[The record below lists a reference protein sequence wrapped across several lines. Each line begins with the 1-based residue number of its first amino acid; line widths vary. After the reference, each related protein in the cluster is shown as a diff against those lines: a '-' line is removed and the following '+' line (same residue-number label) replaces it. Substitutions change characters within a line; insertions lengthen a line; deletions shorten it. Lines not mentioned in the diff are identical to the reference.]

1 VTQRLLGPAVIAA
14 AIVGLSVSGLAQAG
28 RPFTTAFPKE
38 EFAARRLK
46 VAEAIGDQ
54 AVALVQAA
62 PTVHSSAMFRQSNEF
77 FYLTGVGVPQA
88 MLLID
93 GATKKSTLYLPQQ
106 DTSRAAVEGALLS
119 SDDPASVLAAAGIE
133 DVKPTDALQADLAA
147 RSKEGRRDLFV
158 PFQPAEGSA
167 ESRDGATR
175 RNNDAAAD
183 PWDGRIWREAHLRVL
198 LMMRAGNYVTRNL
211 SPILDEMR
219 AIKSAVEI
227 AVIEKAT
234 RLGGEAIMEAMRST
248 APGVAEHE
256 LDALARFI
264 FVRHGAQGEAY
275 RAIVASGGN
284 AWFAHHRASD
294 RVMADG
300 DLVLMDYCPDL
311 HYYRCD
317 VTRQWPVNGT
327 FSPVQRE
334 LYTFYL
340 GVYEAILYSI
350 KPNVTAQAILQEAVR
365 KMDGMMAIMKFSKPI
380 YETAAKQFV
389 DGYRRRAQNTTGRGA
404 SLGHAVGMSTHDMG
418 GGSGV
423 MRPGLVFTIEPQFRI
438 PEERIYLRLE
448 DMIVITKTEARIIS
462 DFVPRSIDGVE
473 KLIAEE
479 GLLQQYEKIRE
490 PRSPH

>member
-1 VTQRLLGPAVIAA
+1 MIQRLLGTAMIAA
-14 AIVGLSVSGLAQAG
+14 AFVALSLSGLAQAG

-46 VAEAIGDQ
+46 VAEAIGPT
-54 AVALVQAA
+54 AVALMQAA
-62 PTVHSSAMFRQSNEF
+62 PTVHSSAIFRQSNEF

-93 GATKKSTLYLPQQ
+93 GATKKSTLYLPKQ
-106 DTSRAAVEGALLS
+106 DASRAAVEGALLS
-119 SDDPASVLAAAGIE
+119 SDDPAAAVAITGVDE
-133 DVKPTDALQADLAA
+133 VKALDTLQADLAA
-147 RSKEGRRDLFV
+147 RYKEGRRDLFV

-183 PWDGRIWREAHLRVL
+183 PWDGRISREAHLRVL
-198 LMMRAGNYVTRNL
+198 LTMRAGNYVTRNL

-219 AIKSAVEI
+219 AIKSPAEI
-227 AVIEKAT
+227 GVIERAT
-234 RLGGEAIMEAMRST
+234 RIGGEAIMEAMRST

-264 FVRHGAQGEAY
+264 YVRHGAQGEAY

-284 AWFAHHRASD
+284 ALFAHHRASD
-294 RVMADG
+294 KVMTDG
-300 DLVLMDYCPDL
+300 ELVLMDYCPDL

-317 VTRQWPVNGT
+317 VTRQWPVNGK

-340 GVYEAILYSI
+340 GVYEALLYSI
-350 KPNVTAQAILQEAVR
+350 KPHVTRRIDPAGRGEEDGRHDGDDEVLEAAVR
-365 KMDGMMAIMKFSKPI
+365 ERG
-380 YETAAKQFV
+380 EGV
-389 DGYRRRAQNTTGRGA
+389 RRRLSAPRAGHRPGGN
-404 SLGHAVGMSTHDMG
+404 LGHAVGMSTHDMG
-418 GGSGV
+418 GGSGM

-438 PEERIYLRLE
+438 PEERIFLRLE
-448 DMIVITKTEARIIS
+448 DMIVITETEARIIS
-462 DFVPRSIDGVE
+462 DFVPRSIAGVE
-473 KLIAEE
+473 KLMAEE
-479 GLLQQYEKIRE
+479 GLLQKYGKIR
-490 PRSPH
+490 

>member
-1 VTQRLLGPAVIAA
+1 MTQRLLGTATIAA
-14 AIVGLSVSGLAQAG
+14 AVVALSLTGLAQAG

-46 VAEAIGDQ
+46 VANAIGPE
-54 AVALVQAA
+54 AVAIMQAA
-62 PTVHSSAMFRQSNEF
+62 ATVHSSAMFRQSNEF

-88 MLLID
+88 LLLID
-93 GATKKSTLYLPQQ
+93 GATKKSTLYLPKQ
-106 DTSRAAVEGALLS
+106 DASRAAVEGALLS
-119 SDDPASVLAAAGIE
+119 PDDPASVTATTGIE
-133 DVKPTDALQADLAA
+133 DVKPSDALQADLAA
-147 RSKEGRRDLFV
+147 GSKEGRRDLFV

-183 PWDGRIWREAHLRVL
+183 PWDGRISREANLRML
-198 LMMRAGNYVTRNL
+198 LTTRAGNYVTRNL

-219 AIKSAVEI
+219 AIKSPAEI
-227 AVIEKAT
+227 AVIDQAT
-234 RLGGEAIMEAMRST
+234 RIGGEAIMEAMRST

-264 FVRHGAQGEAY
+264 YVRHGAQGEAY

-284 AWFAHHRASD
+284 AWLAHHRASD
-294 RVMADG
+294 KVMADG
-300 DLVLMDYCPDL
+300 ELVLMDYCPDL

-350 KPNVTAQAILQEAVR
+350 KPHLTAQAILQDAVR
-365 KMDGMMAIMKFSKPI
+365 KMDVMMVTMKFSKPV
-380 YETAAKQFV
+380 YEKAAKEFV
-389 DGYRRRAQNTTGRGA
+389 DGYRSRAQATTGRGA
-404 SLGHAVGMSTHDMG
+404 NLGHAVGMSTHDMG

-423 MRPGLVFTIEPQFRI
+423 MRPGLVFTIEPQFAFR
-438 PEERIYLRLE
+438 
-448 DMIVITKTEARIIS
+448 
-462 DFVPRSIDGVE
+462 RSGFFS
-473 KLIAEE
+473 
-479 GLLQQYEKIRE
+479 GSRT
-490 PRSPH
+490 

>member
-1 VTQRLLGPAVIAA
+1 VRQRLLGTAAIAA
-14 AIVGLSVSGLAQAG
+14 AVGASSLSGLAQAG
-28 RPFTTAFPKE
+28 RPFTTAFPKD
-38 EFAARRLK
+38 EFAARRLE
-46 VAEAIGDQ
+46 VAEAIGRE

-93 GATKKSTLYLPQQ
+93 GATRKSTLYLPKQ
-106 DTSRAAVEGALLS
+106 DAARAAVEGALLS
-119 SDDPASVLAAAGIE
+119 SEDTASVTATTGIE
-133 DVKPTDALQADLAA
+133 EVKPPEALQADLAA
-147 RSKEGRRDLFV
+147 RHADGRRDLFV

-175 RNNDAAAD
+175 RNHDAAAD
-183 PWDGRIWREAHLRVL
+183 PWDGRISREAHLRVL
-198 LMMRAGNYVTRNL
+198 LTMRAGNYVTRNL
-211 SPILDEMR
+211 SPILDGMR
-219 AIKSAVEI
+219 AIKSPVEI
-227 AVIEKAT
+227 AVIEQAT
-234 RLGGEAIMEAMRST
+234 RIGGEALMEAMRST
-248 APGVAEHE
+248 APGVAEQE

-294 RVMADG
+294 RVMAEG
-300 DLVLMDYCPDL
+300 ELVLMDYCPDL

-317 VTRQWPVNGT
+317 VTRQWPVNGA

-350 KPNVTAQAILQEAVR
+350 KPHATAQAILQEAVR
-365 KMDGMMAIMKFSKPI
+365 KMDAVVAATTFSKPL
-380 YETAAKQFV
+380 YESAAKEFV
-389 DGYRRRAQNTTGRGA
+389 DGYRRRAHSTTGRGA

-418 GGSGV
+418 GGSGI

-448 DMIVITKTEARIIS
+448 DMIVITDTEARIIS
-462 DFVPRSIDGVE
+462 DFVPRSIAGVE
-473 KLIAEE
+473 KLIAED
-479 GLLQQYEKIRE
+479 GLLQRYRKIR
-490 PRSPH
+490 

>member
-1 VTQRLLGPAVIAA
+1 VNQRLLGTAIVAA
-14 AIVGLSVSGLAQAG
+14 AFGALSLSGLAQAG
-28 RPFTTAFPKE
+28 RSLTTAFPKE
-38 EFAARRLK
+38 EFGARRLK
-46 VAEAIGDQ
+46 IAEAIGPE

-62 PTVHSSAMFRQSNEF
+62 PTVHSSAIFRQSNEF

-93 GATKKSTLYLPQQ
+93 GATRKSTLYLPKP
-106 DTSRAAVEGALLS
+106 DASRAAVEGALLS
-119 SDDPASVLAAAGIE
+119 PEDPGSAGITGMDE
-133 DVKPTDALQADLAA
+133 VKPVAALQDDLIA
-147 RSKEGRRDLFV
+147 RSKDGRRDVFV

-183 PWDGRIWREAHLRVL
+183 PWDGRISREAQLRML
-198 LMMRAGNYVTRNL
+198 LTTRAGSYVTRNL

-219 AIKSAVEI
+219 AIKSAAEI
-227 AVIEKAT
+227 AVIDKAT
-234 RLGGEAIMEAMRST
+234 RIGGEAVMEAMRST
-248 APGVAEHE
+248 APGVAEQE

-294 RVMADG
+294 KVMADG
-300 DLVLMDYCPDL
+300 ELVLMDYCPDL

-327 FSPVQRE
+327 FTPVQRE

-350 KPNVTAQAILQEAVR
+350 KPHVTAQAILQEAVK
-365 KMDGMMAIMKFSKPI
+365 KMDAMMATMKFSKPV
-380 YETAAKQFV
+380 YEKAAKAFV
-389 DGYRRRAQNTTGRGA
+389 DGYRRRAQATGGRGA
-404 SLGHAVGMSTHDMG
+404 NLGHAVGMSTHDMG

-423 MRPGLVFTIEPQFRI
+423 MRPGLVFTIEPQFRVE
-438 PEERIYLRLE
+438 EERIYLRLE
-448 DMIVITKTEARIIS
+448 DMIVITDNGVRILS
-462 DFVPRSIDGVE
+462 DFVPRSIAGVE

-479 GLLQQYEKIRE
+479 GLLQKYPKIR
-490 PRSPH
+490 

>member
-1 VTQRLLGPAVIAA
+1 MTQRWLRTATIAA
-14 AIVGLSVSGLAQAG
+14 AVAALTISGLAQAG

-46 VAEAIGDQ
+46 VASAIGPDAI
-54 AVALVQAA
+54 AVVQAA
-62 PTVHSSAMFRQSNEF
+62 PTVHSSAIFRQSNEF

-93 GATKKSTLYLPQQ
+93 GATRKSTLYLPKH
-106 DTSRAAVEGALLS
+106 DASRAAVEGALLS
-119 SDDPASVLAAAGIE
+119 ADDPAPVVATTGIDE
-133 DVKPTDALQADLAA
+133 VKPVDALQSDLIA
-147 RSKEGRRDLFV
+147 RNKEGRRDVFV

-183 PWDGRIWREAHLRVL
+183 PWDGRISREAHLRML
-198 LMMRAGNYVTRNL
+198 LTMRAGNYVTRNL

-219 AIKSAVEI
+219 AIKSAAEI
-227 AVIEKAT
+227 AVIDKAT
-234 RLGGEAIMEAMRST
+234 RIGGEAIMEAMRST
-248 APGVAEHE
+248 APGVAEQE

-264 FVRHGAQGEAY
+264 YVRHGAQGEAY

-294 RVMADG
+294 KVMTDG
-300 DLVLMDYCPDL
+300 ELVLMDYCPDL

-334 LYTFYL
+334 LYAFYL

-350 KPNVTAQAILQEAVR
+350 KPHLTAEAILQDAVR
-365 KMDGMMAIMKFSKPI
+365 KMDAMMATMKFSKPV
-380 YETAAKQFV
+380 YEKAAKEFV
-389 DGYRRRAQNTTGRGA
+389 DGYRRRAQGTGGRGA
-404 SLGHAVGMSTHDMG
+404 NLGHAVGMSTHDLG

-423 MRPGLVFTIEPQFRI
+423 MRPGLVFTIEPQFRV

-448 DMIVITKTEARIIS
+448 DMIVITETEARIIS
-462 DFVPRSIDGVE
+462 DFVPRSIEGVE

-479 GLLQQYEKIRE
+479 GLLQKYSKIR
-490 PRSPH
+490 

>member
-1 VTQRLLGPAVIAA
+1 VTQRLLGTATTAA
-14 AIVGLSVSGLAQAG
+14 AVVALSLSGLAQAG
-28 RPFTTAFPKE
+28 RPFTAAFPKE
-38 EFAARRLK
+38 EFAARRLR
-46 VAEAIGDQ
+46 VADAIGRE

-93 GATKKSTLYLPQQ
+93 GATKKSTLYLPKQ
-106 DTSRAAVEGALLS
+106 DASRAAVEGALLS
-119 SDDPASVLAAAGIE
+119 SDDPAAAVATIGMD
-133 DVKPTDALQADLAA
+133 DVKATDALEADLAA
-147 RSKEGRRDLFV
+147 RNRDGRRDLFV

-175 RNNDAAAD
+175 RNTDAAAD
-183 PWDGRIWREAHLRVL
+183 PWDGRISREAHLRVL
-198 LMMRAGNYVTRNL
+198 LTMRAGTYVTRNL

-219 AIKSAVEI
+219 AIKSAMEI
-227 AVIEKAT
+227 AVIDKAT
-234 RLGGEAIMEAMRST
+234 RIGGEAIMEAMRST
-248 APGVAEHE
+248 APGVAEQE

-264 FVRHGAQGEAY
+264 YVRHGAQGEAY

-294 RVMADG
+294 KVMADG

-327 FSPVQRE
+327 FTPVQRE

-340 GVYEAILYSI
+340 GVYEAILHSI
-350 KPNVTAQAILQEAVR
+350 KPHVTAQAILQDAVR
-365 KMDGMMAIMKFSKPI
+365 KMDAMMATMKFSKPI
-380 YETAAKQFV
+380 YENAARQFV
-389 DGYRRRAQNTTGRGA
+389 DGYRRRAQDTTGRGA
-404 SLGHAVGMSTHDMG
+404 TLGHAVGMSTHDMG

-448 DMIVITKTEARIIS
+448 DMIVITDTEARILS
-462 DFVPRSIDGVE
+462 DFVPRSIAGVE
-473 KLIAEE
+473 KLMAEE
-479 GLLQQYEKIRE
+479 GLLQKYGKIR
-490 PRSPH
+490 

>member
-1 VTQRLLGPAVIAA
+1 MIQRLFGIAIIGAAVVA
-14 AIVGLSVSGLAQAG
+14 LSQSGQAQAG

-46 VAEAIGDQ
+46 VAEAIGRE

-62 PTVHSSAMFRQSNEF
+62 PTVHSSAIFRQSNEF

-93 GATKKSTLYLPQQ
+93 GATKKSTLYLPKQ
-106 DTSRAAVEGALLS
+106 DAARAAVEGELLS
-119 SDDPASVLAAAGIE
+119 ADDPAAAVATTGMDE
-133 DVKPTDALQADLAA
+133 VKPIDALQADLAK
-147 RSKEGRRDLFV
+147 SHTDGRRDLFV

-183 PWDGRIWREAHLRVL
+183 PWDGRISREAHLRVL
-198 LMMRAGNYVTRNL
+198 LTMRAGNHVTRNL

-219 AIKSAVEI
+219 AIKSPAEI
-227 AVIEKAT
+227 AVIDRAT
-234 RLGGEAIMEAMRST
+234 RIGGEAIMEAMRST

-264 FVRHGAQGEAY
+264 YVRHGAQGEAY

-294 RVMADG
+294 KVMADG
-300 DLVLMDYCPDL
+300 ELVLMDYCPDL

-327 FSPVQRE
+327 FTPVQRE

-350 KPNVTAQAILQEAVR
+350 KPHVTAQAILQDAVR
-365 KMDGMMAIMKFSKPI
+365 KMDVMLTTMKFSKPL
-380 YETAAKQFV
+380 YENAAKQFV
-389 DGYRRRAQNTTGRGA
+389 DGYRRRAEVTTGRGA
-404 SLGHAVGMSTHDMG
+404 NLGHAVGMSTHDMG

-448 DMIVITKTEARIIS
+448 DMIVITDTEARIIS
-462 DFVPRSIDGVE
+462 DFVPRSIAGVE
-473 KLIAEE
+473 KLMAEE
-479 GLLQQYEKIRE
+479 GLLQKYGKIRW
-490 PRSPH
+490 

>member
-1 VTQRLLGPAVIAA
+1 VVQRLVGTAVIAA
-14 AIVGLSVSGLAQAG
+14 AVVALSVSGRAQAG

-38 EFAARRLK
+38 EFSARRLK
-46 VAEAIGDQ
+46 VATAIGRE

-62 PTVHSSAMFRQSNEF
+62 PTVHSSAIFRQSNEF

-88 MLLID
+88 LLLID
-93 GATKKSTLYLPQQ
+93 GATKESTLYLPKQ
-106 DTSRAAVEGALLS
+106 DESRAAVEGAMLS
-119 SDDPASVLAAAGIE
+119 YDDPASTIAVTGIE
-133 DVKPTDALQADLAA
+133 HVKPSDALQADLAA
-147 RSKEGRRDLFV
+147 RNRDGRRDLFV

-175 RNNDAAAD
+175 RNSDAAAD
-183 PWDGRIWREAHLRVL
+183 PWDGRISREAQLRML
-198 LMMRAGNYVTRNL
+198 LTTRAATYVTRDL

-219 AIKSAVEI
+219 AIKSAAEI
-227 AVIEKAT
+227 AVIDRAT
-234 RLGGEAIMEAMRST
+234 RIGGDAIMEAMRST
-248 APGVAEHE
+248 APGVAEQE

-284 AWFAHHRASD
+284 AWLAHHRASD
-294 RVMADG
+294 KVMTDG
-300 DLVLMDYCPDL
+300 ELVLMDYCPDL

-317 VTRQWPVNGT
+317 VTRQWPVNGKFT
-327 FSPVQRE
+327 PVQRE

-350 KPNVTAQAILQEAVR
+350 KPHLTAQAILQDAVR
-365 KMDGMMAIMKFSKPI
+365 KMDAMMATMKFSKPI
-380 YETAAKQFV
+380 YEKAAREFV
-389 DGYRRRAQNTTGRGA
+389 DGYRRRSQATTGRGA
-404 SLGHAVGMSTHDMG
+404 NLGHAVGMSTHDMG

-423 MRPGLVFTIEPQFRI
+423 MRPGLVFTIEPQFRV

-448 DMIVITKTEARIIS
+448 DMIVITETEARITS
-462 DFVPRSIDGVE
+462 DFVPRSIAGVE

-479 GLLQQYEKIRE
+479 GLLQKYGKIR
-490 PRSPH
+490 

>member
-1 VTQRLLGPAVIAA
+1 VTQRLFGTAMTAA
-14 AIVGLSVSGLAQAG
+14 AVVALSLAGLAQAG
-28 RPFTTAFPKE
+28 RPFTTAFPQE
-38 EFAARRLK
+38 EFAARRLE
-46 VAEAIGDQ
+46 VADAIGRE

-93 GATKKSTLYLPQQ
+93 GATRKSTLYLPKQ
-106 DTSRAAVEGALLS
+106 DASRAAVEGALLS
-119 SDDPASVLAAAGIE
+119 SDDPASAVVTTGIDE
-133 DVKPTDALQADLAA
+133 VKPTDALQADLAA
-147 RSKEGRRDLFV
+147 RNKDGRRDVFV

-167 ESRDGATR
+167 ESRDGARR

-183 PWDGRIWREAHLRVL
+183 PWDGRISREAHLRVL
-198 LMMRAGNYVTRNL
+198 LTTRAGDYVIRNL

-219 AIKSAVEI
+219 AIKSPAEI
-227 AVIEKAT
+227 AVIDRAT
-234 RLGGEAIMEAMRST
+234 RIGGEAIMEAMRST

-264 FVRHGAQGEAY
+264 YVRHGAQGEAY

-294 RVMADG
+294 KVMTDG
-300 DLVLMDYCPDL
+300 ELVLMDYCPDL

-350 KPNVTAQAILQEAVR
+350 KPHVTAQAILEDAVR
-365 KMDGMMAIMKFSKPI
+365 KMDALMATMEFSKPI
-380 YETAAKQFV
+380 YENAAKQFV
-389 DGYRRRAQNTTGRGA
+389 DGYRRRVTNTTGRGA
-404 SLGHAVGMSTHDMG
+404 NLGHAVGMSTHDMG

-448 DMIVITKTEARIIS
+448 DMIVITDTEARIIS
-462 DFVPRSIDGVE
+462 DFVPRSIAGVE

-479 GLLQQYEKIRE
+479 GLLQKYGKIR
-490 PRSPH
+490 